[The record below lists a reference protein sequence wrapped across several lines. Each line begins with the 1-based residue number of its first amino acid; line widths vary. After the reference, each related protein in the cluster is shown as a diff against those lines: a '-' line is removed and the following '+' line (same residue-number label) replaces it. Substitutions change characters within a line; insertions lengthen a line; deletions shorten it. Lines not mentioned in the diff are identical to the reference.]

1 LEFGGIGGIIGPEN
15 SQGCGMKVVKAIA
28 ILLIGPLLGVSIA
41 VILALFAL
49 PPDPNFVANGGHG
62 SPGDG
67 FLIFIYVIFSFG
79 VSVPLSLLFAGCILF
94 RKTRS

>member
-1 LEFGGIGGIIGPEN
+1 
-15 SQGCGMKVVKAIA
+15 MKVVKAIA

>member
-1 LEFGGIGGIIGPEN
+1 
-15 SQGCGMKVVKAIA
+15 MKVVKAIA

-79 VSVPLSLLFAGCILF
+79 VF
-94 RKTRS
+94 RPSIVTVRRVYFISQRLEARNPEAHRRLNSKQPTT